1 VLRGIYQYLLPLP
14 IWQTIPPFIQLHIV
28 AQSLHS
34 FSRNEKEG
42 KKWLPHNIRSNKRGK
57 REENSC
63 KNSYQ
68 RDPIKLGSCLCG
80 RQSLPRDRLAGSPSQ
95 QLAQLA
101 SPSSSSTREKFA
113 AVMLM
118 HTLLTIASI
127 SRSHPPYERTRHID
141 QNQNKTLEQKGKN
154 PGKFTAGGYSW
165 SGNIRQKTYQYAP
178 LKVFWNTRIYPVLVA
193 RLWRI
198 TGAVRSGG
206 RSRAIERAAWRRLAS
221 PPCSLQEK
229 QQPWRE
235 RGRGSGS
242 GSF

>member
-1 VLRGIYQYLLPLP
+1 MLRGIYQYLLPLP

-57 REENSC
+57 REEDSC

-101 SPSSSSTREKFA
+101 SPSSSTPREICGCDA
-113 AVMLM
+113 DAHSAHHRVVIH
-118 HTLLTIASI
+118 HTNVRVTSI
-127 SRSHPPYERTRHID
+127 KAKRSSR
-141 QNQNKTLEQKGKN
+141 KKGKI
-154 PGKFTAGGYSW
+154 PG
-165 SGNIRQKTYQYAP
+165 N
-178 LKVFWNTRIYPVLVA
+178 
-193 RLWRI
+193 
-198 TGAVRSGG
+198 
-206 RSRAIERAAWRRLAS
+206 S
-221 PPCSLQEK
+221 PPRNGDSHVVV
-229 QQPWRE
+229 
-235 RGRGSGS
+235 
-242 GSF
+242 

>member
-1 VLRGIYQYLLPLP
+1 
-14 IWQTIPPFIQLHIV
+14 
-28 AQSLHS
+28 
-34 FSRNEKEG
+34 
-42 KKWLPHNIRSNKRGK
+42 
-57 REENSC
+57 
-63 KNSYQ
+63 
-68 RDPIKLGSCLCG
+68 LCG

-178 LKVFWNTRIYPVLVA
+178 LKVF
-193 RLWRI
+193 
-198 TGAVRSGG
+198 
-206 RSRAIERAAWRRLAS
+206 
-221 PPCSLQEK
+221 
-229 QQPWRE
+229 
-235 RGRGSGS
+235 
-242 GSF
+242 